1 MKKFKVKPG
10 DLLYVDNNKTFG
22 IVYRESAK
30 RFWYYAIGQQGIG
43 GPFDVE
49 KHYLYKAIDD
59 GTCFHQIGKT
69 KYRRERTE

>member
-30 RFWYYAIGQQGIG
+30 RFWYYAIGQKGIG
-43 GPFDVE
+43 CPFDVE
-49 KHYLYKAIDD
+49 KHY
-59 GTCFHQIGKT
+59 
-69 KYRRERTE
+69 